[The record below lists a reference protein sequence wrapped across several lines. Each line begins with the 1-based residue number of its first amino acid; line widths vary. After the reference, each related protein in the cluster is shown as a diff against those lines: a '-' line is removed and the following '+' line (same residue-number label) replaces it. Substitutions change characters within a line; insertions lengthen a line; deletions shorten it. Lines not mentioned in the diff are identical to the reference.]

1 MIDLSG
7 PIALLFPGQG
17 VQKPGMGKNLY
28 DRYPAARRVF
38 ERAEAVLEMPV
49 RKLCFEGP
57 VEELNRTDVI
67 QPCVMTVCWAAYEVW
82 RESYGLE
89 NVSVTAGHSLG
100 EIASLA
106 AAGSIPW
113 ETALLLVKE
122 RGRVMAEAA
131 GEHVGMIA
139 IVGLDEAAVER
150 IRTEAAQ
157 RGNLWIAN
165 RNADVQFVL
174 SGEMAAVQEAERLAT
189 EAGARRAL
197 ILTIPLAAHTPLMEQ
212 AAAAFRKAVDRLPLK
227 APSIPILANASGEAL
242 RTVAAL
248 QEELRLQMLR
258 QVDWARTMVSMRAM
272 KVRTGVELGPGR
284 VLASLAAK
292 HIPGVDTWN
301 AEELLI
307 EMSPS
312 DWEDLIKTDLLS
324 AFATTKAAIMSGMMR
339 ARWGRIVNISSIVGL
354 TGNAGQS
361 NYAAAKAGLI
371 GFTKSI
377 AREYGSR
384 NITCNAVAP
393 GYVRTELTSG
403 SLTDEM
409 VGDLVKMTPIKREGT
424 AEDVAAAVAFL
435 CSERAGFVTGQV
447 LAVDGGLSL

>member
-1 MIDLSG
+1 MGIKLAG

-38 ERAEAVLEMPV
+38 ERAEQVLEMPV
-49 RKLCFEGP
+49 RKLCFDGP

-131 GEHVGMIA
+131 GAHVGMIA
-139 IVGLDEAAVER
+139 IVGLDESAVER
-150 IRTEAAQ
+150 IRIEASRQ
-157 RGNLWIAN
+157 GRLWVAN

-174 SGEMAAVQEAERLAT
+174 SGQMPAVQEAERLAL

-197 ILTIPLAAHTPLMEQ
+197 ILTIPLPAHTPLMAA
-212 AAAAFRKAVDRLPLK
+212 AAAAFRKAVDRLPFK
-227 APSIPILANASGEAL
+227 PPAFPVLANASGEAM
-242 RTVAAL
+242 RTVTAL
-248 QEELRLQMLR
+248 QEELRQQMLR
-258 QVDWARTMVSMRAM
+258 QVDWARTMVSIKTMEV
-272 KVRTGVELGPGR
+272 KTVVELGPGR

-301 AEELLI
+301 ADELFI
-307 EMSPS
+307 
-312 DWEDLIKTDLLS
+312 D
-324 AFATTKAAIMSGMMR
+324 FADNKP
-339 ARWGRIVNISSIVGL
+339 V
-354 TGNAGQS
+354 
-361 NYAAAKAGLI
+361 
-371 GFTKSI
+371 
-377 AREYGSR
+377 
-384 NITCNAVAP
+384 
-393 GYVRTELTSG
+393 
-403 SLTDEM
+403 
-409 VGDLVKMTPIKREGT
+409 T
-424 AEDVAAAVAFL
+424 A
-435 CSERAGFVTGQV
+435 
-447 LAVDGGLSL
+447 

>member
-1 MIDLSG
+1 MINLAG

-17 VQKPGMGKNLY
+17 VQKPGMGKNLH

-38 ERAEAVLEMPV
+38 ERAEEVLQMPV

-82 RESYGLE
+82 RESYGFE

-122 RGRVMAEAA
+122 RGRIMALAA
-131 GEHVGMIA
+131 HEQPGGMIA
-139 IVGLDEAAVER
+139 IVGLDEVQVEA
-150 IRTEAAQ
+150 IREEASAK
-157 RGNLWIAN
+157 GKLWIAN

-174 SGEMAAVQEAERLAT
+174 SGEVPAVEEAERLAIA
-189 EAGARRAL
+189 AGARRAL
-197 ILTIPLAAHTPLMEQ
+197 ILTIPLAAHTPLMEA
-212 AAAAFRKAVDRLPLK
+212 AAAAFRKVVDRLTIK

-248 QEELRLQMLR
+248 QDELRLQMLR

-272 KVRTGVELGPGR
+272 KIKTVVELGPGR

-301 AEELLI
+301 AEELFI
-307 EMSPS
+307 
-312 DWEDLIKTDLLS
+312 D
-324 AFATTKAAIMSGMMR
+324 FAG
-339 ARWGRIVNISSIVGL
+339 
-354 TGNAGQS
+354 
-361 NYAAAKAGLI
+361 
-371 GFTKSI
+371 
-377 AREYGSR
+377 
-384 NITCNAVAP
+384 
-393 GYVRTELTSG
+393 
-403 SLTDEM
+403 
-409 VGDLVKMTPIKREGT
+409 
-424 AEDVAAAVAFL
+424 
-435 CSERAGFVTGQV
+435 
-447 LAVDGGLSL
+447 

>member
-1 MIDLSG
+1 VIDLSG

-17 VQKPGMGKNLY
+17 VQRPGMGKNLY
-28 DRYPAARRVF
+28 DRYPAARRAF
-38 ERAEAVLEMPV
+38 ERAEEILGMPV

-131 GEHVGMIA
+131 GQHVGMIA
-139 IVGLDEAAVER
+139 IVGLDEAKVER
-150 IRTEAAQ
+150 IREVASS
-157 RGNLWIAN
+157 RGSLWMAN

-174 SGEMAAVQEAERLAT
+174 SGEMPAVHEAERLAIA
-189 EAGARRAL
+189 AGARRAL
-197 ILTIPLAAHTPLMEQ
+197 ILTIPLAAHTPLMEA
-212 AAAAFRKAVDRLPLK
+212 AAAAFRKAVDRLQLK

-242 RTVAAL
+242 RTVTAL

-258 QVDWARTMVSMRAM
+258 QVDWAKTMVSMRAM
-272 KVRTGVELGPGR
+272 KVRTVVELGPGR

-301 AEELLI
+301 AEELFI
-307 EMSPS
+307 DYAGPS
-312 DWEDLIKTDLLS
+312 
-324 AFATTKAAIMSGMMR
+324 TTPA
-339 ARWGRIVNISSIVGL
+339 
-354 TGNAGQS
+354 
-361 NYAAAKAGLI
+361 
-371 GFTKSI
+371 
-377 AREYGSR
+377 
-384 NITCNAVAP
+384 
-393 GYVRTELTSG
+393 
-403 SLTDEM
+403 
-409 VGDLVKMTPIKREGT
+409 
-424 AEDVAAAVAFL
+424 
-435 CSERAGFVTGQV
+435 
-447 LAVDGGLSL
+447 

>member
-1 MIDLSG
+1 LIDLSG

-38 ERAEAVLEMPV
+38 ERSEEVLEMPV
-49 RKLCFEGP
+49 RRLCFEGP
-57 VEELNRTDVI
+57 LEELNRTDNI

-122 RGRVMAEAA
+122 RGRVMADAA

-139 IVGLDEAAVER
+139 IVGLSEEAVER
-150 IRTEAAQ
+150 IRVEASTL
-157 RGNLWIAN
+157 GKLWVAN
-165 RNADVQFVL
+165 RNAEVQFVL
-174 SGEMAAVQEAERLAT
+174 SGEMTAIQKAEALAIA
-189 EAGARRAL
+189 AGARRAL
-197 ILTIPLAAHTPLMEQ
+197 ILTIPLAAHTPLMEA
-212 AAAAFRKAVDRLPLK
+212 AAAAFRKAVDMLPLK
-227 APSIPILANASGEAL
+227 PPSIPILANASGEAL

-248 QEELRLQMLR
+248 QEELRQQMMR

-272 KVRTGVELGPGR
+272 KVRTVVELGPGR

-301 AEELLI
+301 AEELFI
-307 EMSPS
+307 DYAGP
-312 DWEDLIKTDLLS
+312 
-324 AFATTKAAIMSGMMR
+324 TTA
-339 ARWGRIVNISSIVGL
+339 
-354 TGNAGQS
+354 
-361 NYAAAKAGLI
+361 
-371 GFTKSI
+371 
-377 AREYGSR
+377 
-384 NITCNAVAP
+384 
-393 GYVRTELTSG
+393 
-403 SLTDEM
+403 
-409 VGDLVKMTPIKREGT
+409 
-424 AEDVAAAVAFL
+424 
-435 CSERAGFVTGQV
+435 
-447 LAVDGGLSL
+447 

>member
-1 MIDLSG
+1 LIKLSG

-38 ERAEAVLEMPV
+38 ERAEVLLGMPV

-57 VEELNRTDVI
+57 VDELNRTDVI
-67 QPCVMTVCWAAYEVW
+67 QPCVMTVSWAAYEVW

-131 GEHVGMIA
+131 GEHVGMVA
-139 IVGLDEAAVER
+139 IVGLREAEVER
-150 IRTEAAQ
+150 IRLQASQ
-157 RGNLWIAN
+157 LGNLWVAN

-174 SGEMAAVQEAERLAT
+174 SGEMPAVHEAEKLAVA
-189 EAGARRAL
+189 AGARRAL
-197 ILTIPLAAHTPLMEQ
+197 ILTIPLAAHTPLMEA
-212 AAAAFRKAVDRLPLK
+212 AAAAFRKAVDLLPINP
-227 APSIPILANASGEAL
+227 PSIPILANASGEAL

-272 KVRTGVELGPGR
+272 KVRTVVELGPGR

-301 AEELLI
+301 AEELFVDFA
-307 EMSPS
+307 E
-312 DWEDLIKTDLLS
+312 T
-324 AFATTKAAIMSGMMR
+324 ATT
-339 ARWGRIVNISSIVGL
+339 
-354 TGNAGQS
+354 
-361 NYAAAKAGLI
+361 
-371 GFTKSI
+371 
-377 AREYGSR
+377 
-384 NITCNAVAP
+384 
-393 GYVRTELTSG
+393 
-403 SLTDEM
+403 
-409 VGDLVKMTPIKREGT
+409 
-424 AEDVAAAVAFL
+424 
-435 CSERAGFVTGQV
+435 
-447 LAVDGGLSL
+447 